1 MKMFDEQT
9 MLRKALTSAD
19 TANLRSEDLDP
30 ILHEELV
37 EKQPLLSLFDVE
49 QADGKVHEYRKVTSH
64 PKGWFEGESTPANAR
79 EGTYSRDTVQLKILR
94 NWGEVTGFN
103 QAVTAKD
110 LDALALEI
118 DLSLQGLA
126 DIIEWSTLFACSN
139 DLDDFTGDA
148 YMFTGILPYIFDGA
162 GSTNVIDGGGNKL
175 TLAEL
180 DALIDVVDYRGT
192 GGDPKF
198 FIMANNM
205 KQVADGLQSQV
216 QMNIQSAELFDGRI
230 TMGTYDGLPIFTT
243 NMMKAKTT
251 ATADMVTGL
260 AAADGGTAAA
270 TGAAASEYGYR
281 IACVTFEGEQVAC
294 AEATVTPTA
303 NAEVALTWTANANAY
318 AYMIFREPA
327 AGGGWDLRDIIAAK
341 TYDSAGTV
349 SGNVVSYTDDD
360 FSASSVNEY
369 VQCLETGEQSIVL
382 ANASNRN
389 GASYLGM
396 VDSMGQS
403 ISNMVSYVPL
413 ARTKDTYDF
422 MLKSYMAMKVVNPK
436 LFAVLRHVKTA

>member
-1 MKMFDEQT
+1 MKMFGQET
-9 MLRKALTSAD
+9 VLRKALTSAD

-30 ILHEELV
+30 ILHEEFV

-49 QADGKVHEYRKVTSH
+49 QADGKVHEYRKISSH
-64 PKGWFEGESTPANAR
+64 PKGWCEGESTPANAR
-79 EGTYSRDTVQLKILR
+79 EGSYSRETVQLKILR

-118 DLSLQGLA
+118 DLSLQGVA
-126 DIIEWSTLFACSN
+126 DIIEWSTLFGCAD

-148 YMFTGILPYIFDGA
+148 YMYSGLIPSILNGADGDHI
-162 GSTNVIDGGGNKL
+162 IDGGDNKL

-180 DALIDVVDYRGT
+180 DAMIDVIDYRGT
-192 GGDPKF
+192 DGDPKF

-205 KQVADGLQSQV
+205 KQVADGLQTQV
-216 QMNIQSAELFDGRI
+216 QMNIQSAQLFDGKI

-243 NMMKAKTT
+243 NMVKAKTT

-260 AAADGGTAAA
+260 AAADGGVAVAS
-270 TGAAASEYGYR
+270 GAAASEYGYR
-281 IACVTFEGEQVAC
+281 VACVTFEGEQVAC
-294 AEATVTPTA
+294 SEATVTPTA
-303 NAEVALTWTANANAY
+303 NAAVALTWTANANAY
-318 AYMIFREPA
+318 AYMIFREPVG
-327 AGGGWDLRDIIAAK
+327 GGGWDLRDIIAAK

-349 SGNVVSYTDDD
+349 SGSVASYTDSD

-369 VQCLETGEQSIVL
+369 VQCLETGEQSIIL

-396 VDSMGQS
+396 IDSMGQAV
-403 ISNMVSYVPL
+403 SNLVSYVPL

-422 MLKSYMAMKVVNPK
+422 MLKSYLTMKIVNPN
-436 LFAVLRHVKTA
+436 LFSVLRHVKTA

>member
-1 MKMFDEQT
+1 MKLFDEQT

-49 QADGKVHEYRKVTSH
+49 QAQGKVHEYRKIASH

-79 EGTYSRDTVQLKILR
+79 EGSYSRETVQLKILR

-110 LDALALEI
+110 LDVLALEI
-118 DLSLQGLA
+118 DLSLQGVA
-126 DIIEWSTLFACSN
+126 DIIEWSTLFGVA
-139 DLDDFTGDA
+139 DDQGYTGDA
-148 YMFTGILPYIFDGA
+148 YMYSGILAHVFNNA
-162 GSTNVIDGGGNKL
+162 ASTNVIDGGGNKL

-180 DALIDVVDYRGT
+180 DAMIDAIDYRGT
-192 GGDPKF
+192 DGDPKF

-205 KQVADGLQSQV
+205 KQVADGLQTQV
-216 QMNIQSAELFDGRI
+216 QMNIQSAQLFDGKI

-251 ATADMVTGL
+251 STASMVTGL
-260 AAADGGTAAA
+260 AAVEGTDV
-270 TGAAASEYGYR
+270 TSGAAAAEYGYR
-281 IACVTFEGEQVAC
+281 VASVTFEGEQVAC

-303 NAEVALTWTANANAY
+303 DYSVVLSWTADSNAY
-318 AYMIFREPA
+318 AYMIFREPST
-327 AGGGWDLRDIIAAK
+327 GGGWDLRDIIAAK
-341 TYDSAGTV
+341 TYNSAGTV
-349 SGNVVSYTDDD
+349 SGNVASYTDTS
-360 FSASSVNEY
+360 FAAASVNEY
-369 VQCLETGEQSIVL
+369 IQCLETGEQSIIL

-396 VDSMGQS
+396 VDSMGAAIDS
-403 ISNMVSYVPL
+403 MVSYVPL
-413 ARTKDTYDF
+413 ARTKDSYDF
-422 MLKSYMAMKVVNPK
+422 MLKSYLTMKIVNPK
-436 LFAVLRHVKTA
+436 LFSVLRHVKTA